1 MFNSG
6 DMVFAKLKGYPY
18 WPAEI
23 KELIS
28 DESGKPIKHN
38 VTFFGDGKTAIVKEC
53 DLYPYNENTKLTL
66 GKTKTDNFRNK
77 KLNEALFEAEK
88 LYLSRLENSLVE
100 NNYFEDTENEHDK
113 LELAAKIGSA
123 LLEENKILKEQ
134 NLRLEAKLTSF
145 EAKIEDQ
152 LEREKQFTL
161 ESQTIYEENDRKLG
175 QAINEYTKKIKDLEK
190 ETKLL
195 KSKVGNSDETTLSN
209 IRTANVS
216 VQTVAPN
223 VNQQSQP
230 ASNSPSLLN
239 EVVQLKTKQRC
250 METLIKTMTAQIET
264 ILLNNNKLSGLQ
276 HTNDLLTDSDKIMLT
291 ENSQT
296 CSKKPNTS
304 LTNGNSKKA
313 QTAENIQ
320 TCTKNL
326 KNVWTETSTKE
337 PLKNQGKTFQSI
349 SLQVAK
355 AQEKL
360 KKPEIS
366 LPAKVA
372 KKKSTMKLSH
382 GPPLHAKLKAEDESY
397 YDFFLKHIDF
407 YRTLKTVHPDCSLTF
422 LDNAKGKT
430 KTQSIKKVPNKLSV
444 LHQNVEGI
452 SKKSN
457 RLNHLI
463 EETNP
468 DVIIISKHGV
478 KKDQME
484 NTRLPK
490 YCLKTHFSRED
501 HRKGAD
507 MGMIKISLGKRQ
519 LYILGVYRTP
529 AGQLEEAL
537 TLLSATI
544 EETRAENHPILVMG
558 DINVNSLKKYRE
570 NEMLND
576 TLSSHNITRLP
587 LPPTRV
593 TPTSKTSI
601 DFICTNMV
609 TDEITT
615 NVIHA
620 GISDHS
626 AQICEIT
633 HTTTLPKQQST
644 RVFQK
649 VKNDCASRAAQFPHH
664 RGR

>member
-1 MFNSG
+1 MKNG

-88 LYLSRLENSLVE
+88 LYLSRVIYLKHDSTNHVKAYSQAESPNGSIKELENSLVE

-145 EAKIEDQ
+145 EEKIEELEKTEETRITKIENLLQQLEQTQSQ

-195 KSKVGNSDETTLSN
+195 RSKVGNSDETTLSN

-239 EVVQLKTKQRC
+239 EIVQLKTKQGC

-264 ILLNNNKLSGLQ
+264 ILLNNNKLSELQ

-291 ENSQT
+291 KNSQT

-313 QTAENIQ
+313 QTAGNIQ
-320 TCTKNL
+320 TCTKKL
-326 KNVWTETSTKE
+326 KNVWTETSTEK

-360 KKPEIS
+360 KKPKIS

-372 KKKSTMKLSH
+372 KKPIEKSTMKLSH

-422 LDNAKGKT
+422 LDNAKVK
-430 KTQSIKKVPNKLSV
+430 I
-444 LHQNVEGI
+444 LH
-452 SKKSN
+452 
-457 RLNHLI
+457 
-463 EETNP
+463 P
-468 DVIIISKHGV
+468 
-478 KKDQME
+478 
-484 NTRLPK
+484 
-490 YCLKTHFSRED
+490 
-501 HRKGAD
+501 
-507 MGMIKISLGKRQ
+507 
-519 LYILGVYRTP
+519 
-529 AGQLEEAL
+529 
-537 TLLSATI
+537 
-544 EETRAENHPILVMG
+544 
-558 DINVNSLKKYRE
+558 
-570 NEMLND
+570 
-576 TLSSHNITRLP
+576 
-587 LPPTRV
+587 
-593 TPTSKTSI
+593 
-601 DFICTNMV
+601 
-609 TDEITT
+609 
-615 NVIHA
+615 
-620 GISDHS
+620 
-626 AQICEIT
+626 
-633 HTTTLPKQQST
+633 
-644 RVFQK
+644 
-649 VKNDCASRAAQFPHH
+649 
-664 RGR
+664 

>member
-1 MFNSG
+1 MQLGDLQTALQRSVSSRVIVDCVAQAFVSKALVTNDTYTRIIKDYYDAEVNRQDFNQPQIVTNYINSWINTRTRGLIPTLLDQSFITRETYSILVSAVYFDGKWKKEFQRRNTRSRCFYSEPDVDCQLTPMMTKTEELFYRFDVSLDAHVLQIPYQRSLTNLTIKNSFIFDNPHLLTKRLILTMFNSG

-53 DLYPYNENTKLTL
+53 DLHPYNENTKLTL
-66 GKTKTDNFRNK
+66 GKIKTDNFRNK

-88 LYLSRLENSLVE
+88 LYLSRVIYLKHDSTNHVTAYSQAESPNGSIKELENSLVE

-134 NLRLEAKLTSF
+134 NLR
-145 EAKIEDQ
+145 
-152 LEREKQFTL
+152 
-161 ESQTIYEENDRKLG
+161 
-175 QAINEYTKKIKDLEK
+175 
-190 ETKLL
+190 
-195 KSKVGNSDETTLSN
+195 
-209 IRTANVS
+209 TANVS
-216 VQTVAPN
+216 VETVAPN

-239 EVVQLKTKQRC
+239 EIVQLKTKQGC

-264 ILLNNNKLSGLQ
+264 VLLNNNKLSELQ
-276 HTNDLLTDSDKIMLT
+276 QTNDLLTDSDKVMLT

-313 QTAENIQ
+313 QTAGNIQ
-320 TCTKNL
+320 TCTKKH

-366 LPAKVA
+366 SPVKVA
-372 KKKSTMKLSH
+372 KKPIEKSMMKLSH

-407 YRTLKTVHPDCSLTF
+407 YRTLKTV
-422 LDNAKGKT
+422 
-430 KTQSIKKVPNKLSV
+430 
-444 LHQNVEGI
+444 
-452 SKKSN
+452 
-457 RLNHLI
+457 
-463 EETNP
+463 
-468 DVIIISKHGV
+468 
-478 KKDQME
+478 
-484 NTRLPK
+484 
-490 YCLKTHFSRED
+490 
-501 HRKGAD
+501 
-507 MGMIKISLGKRQ
+507 
-519 LYILGVYRTP
+519 
-529 AGQLEEAL
+529 
-537 TLLSATI
+537 
-544 EETRAENHPILVMG
+544 
-558 DINVNSLKKYRE
+558 
-570 NEMLND
+570 NE
-576 TLSSHNITRLP
+576 
-587 LPPTRV
+587 
-593 TPTSKTSI
+593 
-601 DFICTNMV
+601 
-609 TDEITT
+609 
-615 NVIHA
+615 
-620 GISDHS
+620 
-626 AQICEIT
+626 
-633 HTTTLPKQQST
+633 
-644 RVFQK
+644 
-649 VKNDCASRAAQFPHH
+649 
-664 RGR
+664 